1 MTVQFLLD
9 KMSELKDQSAVAVND
24 NKISFQQLSDKFF
37 VWQAWLVDNNIQVGK
52 VVTVKGDYSDDV
64 IALFLALA
72 DNRNIVVP
80 LSLDSKSQYA
90 EFCSIAEH
98 EYDIEFIDD
107 QAKLTVTGID
117 STHTLYAQL
126 RQHNAPGL
134 VLFSS
139 GSTGKSKAIVHNLS
153 LLINKFKTPRQT
165 LRTLVFLQFDH
176 IGGINTLLYIL
187 ANGGMAVVPK
197 SRKPEDV
204 CATIAAHKV
213 QVLPT
218 SPTFL
223 NLMLLSGAC
232 EEYDISSLE
241 LITYG
246 TETMPES
253 TLAAI
258 SKKFPETRLLQ
269 TYGLSEIGILRSKS
283 KDSKSLWVKVGGKE
297 FATKVVDNRLWIK
310 SESAMLGYLNAPSPF
325 DTEGYLDTGD
335 VVEQQGE
342 WLKILGRQTE
352 LINVGGEKV
361 YPAEIESVILAMNEV
376 DDVAVYA
383 MPHLITGMVVAA
395 EIKLISPEPLS
406 EFKVKLRQHC
416 ISRLPA
422 FKIPKKITLIENY
435 THNARFK
442 RMRKKPNKTMI

>member
-1 MTVQFLLD
+1 
-9 KMSELKDQSAVAVND
+9 
-24 NKISFQQLSDKFF
+24 
-37 VWQAWLVDNNIQVGK
+37 
-52 VVTVKGDYSDDV
+52 
-64 IALFLALA
+64 
-72 DNRNIVVP
+72 
-80 LSLDSKSQYA
+80 
-90 EFCSIAEH
+90 
-98 EYDIEFIDD
+98 
-107 QAKLTVTGID
+107 
-117 STHTLYAQL
+117 
-126 RQHNAPGL
+126 
-134 VLFSS
+134 
-139 GSTGKSKAIVHNLS
+139 
-153 LLINKFKTPRQT
+153 
-165 LRTLVFLQFDH
+165 
-176 IGGINTLLYIL
+176 
-187 ANGGMAVVPK
+187 
-197 SRKPEDV
+197 
-204 CATIAAHKV
+204 V

-232 EEYDISSLE
+232 EKYDMSSLE

-253 TLAAI
+253 TLVAI
-258 SKKFPETRLLQ
+258 SQKFPDTRLLQ

-283 KDSKSLWVKVGGKE
+283 KDSQSLWVKVGGKE

-361 YPAEIESVILAMNEV
+361 YPAEIESVILAMKEV

-416 ISRLPA
+416 INRLPA

>member
-1 MTVQFLLD
+1 MTVQFLLN
-9 KMSELKDQSAVAVND
+9 KMTELKDQDAVAVGD
-24 NKISFQQLSDKFF
+24 KKITFQQLSDKFL
-37 VWQAWLVDNNIQVGK
+37 VWQAWLIDKKIQPGK
-52 VVTVKGDYSDDV
+52 VVTIKGDYSDDV

-80 LSLDSKSQYA
+80 LSHDSTPHYA

-98 EYDIEFIDD
+98 EYDIEFIND
-107 QAKLTVTGID
+107 QVKFSVTGNE
-117 STHTLYAQL
+117 STHLLYAQL
-126 RQHNAPGL
+126 RQSNAPGL

-139 GSTGKSKAIVHNLS
+139 GSTGKSKAIVHDLS
-153 LLINKFKTPRQT
+153 KLINKFKTPRQT

-176 IGGINTLLYIL
+176 IGGINTLLYTL

-197 SRKPEDV
+197 SRKPENV
-204 CATIAAHKV
+204 CATITQHKV

-232 EEYDISSLE
+232 NKHDMSSLE

-246 TETMPES
+246 TETMPQS
-253 TLAAI
+253 TLSAM
-258 SKKFPETRLLQ
+258 SKKFPNTRLLQ

-283 KDSKSLWVKVGGKE
+283 KNSKSLWVKVGGKE
-297 FATKVVDNRLWIK
+297 FATKIMDNRLWVK

-325 DTEGYLDTGD
+325 DSEGFLDTGD

-342 WLKILGRQTE
+342 WLKILGRQSE

-361 YPAEIESVILAMNEV
+361 YPAEVESVILSMQEV
-376 DDVAVYA
+376 DDVAVYS
-383 MPHLITGMVVAA
+383 MPHPITGMLVAA
-395 EIKLISPEPLS
+395 EIKLISAESLS

-416 ISRLPA
+416 AGKLPA
-422 FKIPKKITLIENY
+422 YKIPKKIILIENY

-442 RMRKKPNKTMI
+442 RMRKK